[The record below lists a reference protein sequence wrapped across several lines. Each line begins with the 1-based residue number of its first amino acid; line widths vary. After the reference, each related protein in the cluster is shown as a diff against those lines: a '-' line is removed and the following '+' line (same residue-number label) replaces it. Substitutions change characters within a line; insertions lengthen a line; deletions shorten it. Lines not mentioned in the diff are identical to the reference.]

1 MSKCG
6 SEVEIK
12 NKEEGRVLSIL
23 LAINFSMFLIEVVVG
38 VLSESTALIADSLDM
53 LADAAVYSI
62 GLYAVGKSL
71 SKKINAAFFSGIFQV
86 TLGSLVILDVL
97 RRFVFGSEPEPLLMI
112 LIGSIA
118 LVANS
123 ICLYLIS
130 KHRDGEVHMR
140 ASWIFSKN
148 DVIANIGIIVGGVLV
163 YTFGSSYPDLIIG
176 LVISVIVIKGGIN
189 IIKDAKNE
197 RRLIDKNGT

>member
-1 MSKCG
+1 
-6 SEVEIK
+6 
-12 NKEEGRVLSIL
+12 
-23 LAINFSMFLIEVVVG
+23 MFLIEVVVG

-71 SKKINAAFFSGIFQV
+71 SEKINAALFSGIFQV
-86 TLGSLVILDVL
+86 TLGSLVVLDVL
-97 RRFVFGSEPEPLLMI
+97 RRFVFGSEPESLLMI

-163 YTFGSSYPDLIIG
+163 YIFGSSYPDLIIG

-189 IIKDAKNE
+189 IIKDAKHE
-197 RRLIDKNGT
+197 RKLIDENST